1 MYDYDNAPERDLIRR
16 ARRGDAKAFARLYS
30 DIYRDLY
37 RFALCM
43 LRHPQE
49 AEDAVSEA
57 VIAAYE
63 NLSSLRKESS
73 FKSWIF
79 TILNNECRR
88 ARMKRSRERK
98 ITDDADTYPGAA
110 AAGGAEPDYA
120 QREDIRRAL
129 ELLDEEERMI
139 VAFSVFGGYRSSE
152 IAEML
157 NKNASSV
164 RSRKK
169 RALEKM
175 RVSLGSTV

>member
-1 MYDYDNAPERDLIRR
+1 M
-16 ARRGDAKAFARLYS
+16 
-30 DIYRDLY
+30 
-37 RFALCM
+37 
-43 LRHPQE
+43 
-49 AEDAVSEA
+49 
-57 VIAAYE
+57 
-63 NLSSLRKESS
+63 
-73 FKSWIF
+73 SWIF
-79 TILNNECRR
+79 TILNNACRR
-88 ARMKRSRERK
+88 ALTKRSRERK
-98 ITDDADTYPGAA
+98 ITDDADTYSGTAA
-110 AAGGAEPDYA
+110 AGAEPDYA

-139 VAFSVFGGYRSSE
+139 VAFSVFGGYRSEE

>member
-1 MYDYDNAPERDLIRR
+1 
-16 ARRGDAKAFARLYS
+16 
-30 DIYRDLY
+30 
-37 RFALCM
+37 
-43 LRHPQE
+43 
-49 AEDAVSEA
+49 
-57 VIAAYE
+57 
-63 NLSSLRKESS
+63 
-73 FKSWIF
+73 
-79 TILNNECRR
+79 
-88 ARMKRSRERK
+88 MKRGRERK
-98 ITDDADTYPGAA
+98 ITDDADTYPGVAA
-110 AAGGAEPDYA
+110 GAEPDYA

-139 VAFSVFGGYRSSE
+139 VAFSVFGGYRSEE

>member
-30 DIYRDLY
+30 EIYRDLY

-63 NLSSLRKESS
+63 NISSLRKESS

-79 TILNNECRR
+79 TILNNACRR
-88 ARMKRSRERK
+88 ALTKRSRERK
-98 ITDDADTYPGAA
+98 ITDDADTYSGTAA
-110 AAGGAEPDYA
+110 AGAEPDYA

-139 VAFSVFGGYRSSE
+139 VAFSVFGGYRSEE

>member
-30 DIYRDLY
+30 EIYRDLY

-63 NLSSLRKESS
+63 NISSLRKESS

-88 ARMKRSRERK
+88 ALMKRGRERK
-98 ITDDADTYPGAA
+98 ITDDADTYP
-110 AAGGAEPDYA
+110 
-120 QREDIRRAL
+120 IRRAL

-139 VAFSVFGGYRSSE
+139 VAFSVFGGYRSEE